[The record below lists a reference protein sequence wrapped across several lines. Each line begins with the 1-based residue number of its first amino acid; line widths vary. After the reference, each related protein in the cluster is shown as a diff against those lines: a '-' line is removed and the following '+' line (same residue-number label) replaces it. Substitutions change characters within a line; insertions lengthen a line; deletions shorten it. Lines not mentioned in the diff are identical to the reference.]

1 MKSSYFRIVFPITLL
16 CLVEVAT
23 IIPANAQRTRSAQER
38 SLPTISIPNQN
49 AEVEILVPTP
59 RSRPDSGRVENRQP
73 IDGIEIFVPTP
84 QANRR
89 DTNRSNATTASA
101 RHNPANSN
109 TTTTPAPRMTPN
121 TSARDRIAAIPPQYS
136 RNRPPL
142 RSTRLQYAPFPR
154 FQLELAD
161 RSGSDS
167 DFASFRD
174 RVKTAVAKRD
184 VRFIRS
190 SLAANANFGFGG
202 AISFEQLRLDNAQ
215 SPTWKALE
223 KTFGLGC
230 APQGSRDAGWVCPSA
245 VAAWRRVTVE
255 HHDHAVVTGTNVIAR
270 SAPRADAES
279 VGELS
284 NEVVRVLQR
293 PANNNAPEWTAV
305 VLASGKPAYILDR
318 HLYSPAEYRVT
329 FRKINGEWKIT
340 GLLAGD

>member
-1 MKSSYFRIVFPITLL
+1 VKSSYFRIVFPITLL

-23 IIPANAQRTRSAQER
+23 IVPANAQRTRSAQER
-38 SLPTISIPNQN
+38 TLPATSIPNRE
-49 AEVEILVPTP
+49 AEIEIHVPIP
-59 RSRPDSGRVENRQP
+59 RSHPDRGRVENRHP
-73 IDGIEIFVPTP
+73 ADGIEIFVPTP
-84 QANRR
+84 QANRH
-89 DTNRSNATTASA
+89 RSNATTAST
-101 RHNPANSN
+101 RHNPANN
-109 TTTTPAPRMTPN
+109 TPTTPTPTPN
-121 TSARDRIAAIPPQYS
+121 ASARDRIAAIPPQYS

-154 FQLELAD
+154 FQMELAD

-184 VRFIRS
+184 VRFIKS

-202 AISFEQLRLDNAQ
+202 AISFDQLRLDNAQ

-230 APQGSRDAGWVCPSA
+230 APQGASDAGWVCPSA

-270 SAPRADAES
+270 SAPREDAES